1 MNLLEQI
8 GAQALLNTLM
18 SIQINQEQ
26 MMSKQTEL
34 QNALT
39 DLKAAVA
46 EQNAAQVAKLT
57 EIADDVEFL
66 RDKMA
71 EGSITPE
78 NIETA
83 TKAAADLRAS
93 VAALKAYDAEIGRA
107 HV

>member
-1 MNLLEQI
+1 MTLLEQI
-8 GAQALLNTLM
+8 GAQSLLNTLER
-18 SIQINQEQ
+18 I
-26 MMSKQTEL
+26 MSKQTEL

-39 DLKAAVA
+39 DLKNAVA

-66 RDKMA
+66 RDQMA
-71 EGSITPE
+71 EGSITPA

-93 VAALKAYDAEIGRA
+93 VAALKAYDAVPEHSA
-107 HV
+107 SPE